1 MGGPRISRMG
11 TNGQRAGRTVE
22 DVEVYGLPN
31 DDDDGKGRDGIP
43 NDWNTEFGAPV
54 GAACSFRPK

>member
-1 MGGPRISRMG
+1 MG

-22 DVEVYGLPN
+22 EVEGYGLPN
-31 DDDDGKGRDGIP
+31 DDDDGKWRDGIP
-43 NDWNTEFGAPV
+43 NDWDTEFGAPV